1 MNPATWE
8 ISLHPDVEA
17 WYLSICE
24 EDPETSDLIERA
36 VDQLAAD
43 GPSLGRPLVD
53 RIKGSK
59 YHNMKELRPPSTG
72 ATEIRILFAFDPM
85 REAILLVAGDKSGN
99 WDGWYRKA
107 IPAAD
112 ERYAEHL
119 RALEACGR
127 WTEARG

>member
-1 MNPATWE
+1 
-8 ISLHPDVEA
+8 
-17 WYLSICE
+17 
-24 EDPETSDLIERA
+24 
-36 VDQLAAD
+36 
-43 GPSLGRPLVD
+43 
-53 RIKGSK
+53 
-59 YHNMKELRPPSTG
+59 MKELRPPSTG